1 MQNTFAAVFL
11 SLVSV
16 SYWLMW
22 GPIAWRAVR
31 TGRLLARG
39 VVYDRQATP
48 KMFWGGL
55 IGMGGIGLMF
65 PGLAIWSIAR
75 L

>member
-1 MQNTFAAVFL
+1 MVLTVFL
-11 SLVSV
+11 SLFAI

-39 VVYDRQATP
+39 AVYDRQSTP
-48 KMFWGGL
+48 KMFWLGL
-55 IGMGGIGLMF
+55 SGMGSIGLLLT
-65 PGLAIWSIAR
+65 GLAILSLAQ